1 MVIATYTHR
10 GLTVPNLKLRND
22 NHLCIL
28 LLICA
33 SSYLH
38 TRWDPDAS
46 LRGVHKDT
54 GYQKGLTGVG
64 WKLARIGERKSP
76 YVAFLCAFFSFYVLF
91 LS

>member
-1 MVIATYTHR
+1 MWI
-10 GLTVPNLKLRND
+10 NNKLIYIYIQAAIFNSTSWAI
-22 NHLCIL
+22 CIL

-64 WKLARIGERKSP
+64 WKLARIGERKSQ